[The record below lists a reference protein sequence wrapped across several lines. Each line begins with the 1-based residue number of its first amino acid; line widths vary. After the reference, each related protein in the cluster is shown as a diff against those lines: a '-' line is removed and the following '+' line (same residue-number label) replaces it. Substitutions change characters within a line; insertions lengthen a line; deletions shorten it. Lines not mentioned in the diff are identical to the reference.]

1 MITSLLI
8 LISSFIIGFILKA
21 GYFGVFILMAL
32 ESAAIPIPSEI
43 IMPFSGFLVFG
54 GKLNF
59 WLVVA
64 SGTFGNVFGSFVL
77 YWLGMKEGRRFFS
90 RFGKYFLIHEND
102 LDLAERW
109 FVKYGK
115 AAVFFGRLL
124 PVIRTYISFPAGLSK
139 MAIWQFL
146 VYTSIGAFIWSVFL
160 AYLGVKFG
168 ENWKIL
174 EIYFRKFD
182 LVIGVF
188 ILIFIFWWV
197 KRHLKNKN
205 RHQFAN

>member
-8 LISSFIIGFILKA
+8 LISSFIVGIILKA

-64 SGTFGNVFGSFVL
+64 AGTLGNVFGSLIL
-77 YWLGMKEGRRFFS
+77 YWAGMEGGRRFFE
-90 RFGKYFLIHEND
+90 RFGKYFLIHGND

-124 PVIRTYISFPAGLSK
+124 PVVRTYISFPAGISK
-139 MAIWQFL
+139 MAIGQFL

-174 EIYFRKFD
+174 EVYFRKFD
-182 LVIGVF
+182 LAIGAV
-188 ILIFIFWWV
+188 ILIFAVWWV
-197 KRHLKNKN
+197 WRHFREEISNS
-205 RHQFAN
+205 

>member
-1 MITSLLI
+1 ME
-8 LISSFIIGFILKA
+8 FIFRL
-21 GYFGVFILMAL
+21 GYAGVFFLMAL
-32 ESAAIPIPSEI
+32 ESAAIPVPSEI

-54 GKLNF
+54 GKFNF
-59 WLVVA
+59 WTVVLA
-64 SGTFGNVFGSFVL
+64 GTLGNVSGSLIL
-77 YWLGMKEGRRFFS
+77 YLAGVKWGRRFFD

-109 FVKYGK
+109 FEKWGK

-139 MAIWQFL
+139 MAIRQFL
-146 VYTSIGAFIWSVFL
+146 VYTFIGTFLWSVFL

-182 LVIGVF
+182 LIIGVF
-188 ILIFIFWWV
+188 IILGVIWLV
-197 KRHLKNKN
+197 RRHLKNKHLL
-205 RHQFAN
+205 R